1 LLRLGRQRYSRSN
14 DYHDRG
20 RLSASGE
27 IMIVL
32 FQRSLGPYRVP
43 LFNSLS
49 DALDGDFTLILTR
62 QDRTPNRRWTIPW
75 SEVRCRVAVLPGHR
89 LDIGRG
95 TLEVS
100 LGVGATLGDL
110 NPQAIVLGG
119 WDVHACW
126 SALRWARRRRVPLI
140 GWVESSSGTG
150 PHRGMVS
157 NTVRRRFLKACSA
170 AIVPGAASEAFVHQL
185 TPALP
190 CHHAPN
196 SVDAPDLR
204 ALGQPPA
211 GGAALF
217 IGELSQR
224 KGTDLVLAAA
234 PQILELFPRLIVAGD
249 GPLRSDVIALAE
261 RLPGLEYAGFTEGP
275 QKTRIFERSA
285 VVLIPSRRDPWPLVA
300 CEALVGLRPIVTG
313 PGVGSFPDLR
323 QLAGEAVSAMAAA
336 TPQDLVYAARR
347 VKGRVV
353 PPALRGAFSPEA
365 VAAAMVTAVRSVAS
379 AGGPAR

>member
-1 LLRLGRQRYSRSN
+1 
-14 DYHDRG
+14 
-20 RLSASGE
+20 
-27 IMIVL
+27 MIVL

-75 SEVRCRVAVLPGHR
+75 SEVRFRVIVLPCHR

-95 TLEVS
+95 ALEVS
-100 LGVGATLGDL
+100 RGVGATLDDL
-110 NPQAIVLGG
+110 KPQAIMLGG
-119 WDVHACW
+119 WDVQACW
-126 SALRWARRRRVPLI
+126 SALRWGRRRRVPLV
-140 GWVESSSGTG
+140 GWVESSLGTG
-150 PHRGMVS
+150 LHRGVVS
-157 NTVRRRFLKACSA
+157 STVRYRFLKACSA
-170 AIVPGAASEAFVHQL
+170 AIVPGAASEEFVHQL
-185 TPALP
+185 TPGLP

-196 SVDAPDLR
+196 SVDVPDLR
-204 ALGQPPA
+204 AIGEPSA

-234 PQILELFPRLIVAGD
+234 PQILELFPHLIMAGD
-249 GPLRSDVIALAE
+249 GPLCSDVIALAE

-275 QKTRIFERSA
+275 QKTRLFEQSA

-313 PGVGSFPDLR
+313 PGVGSLPDLR
-323 QLAGEAVSAMAAA
+323 QLAGEAVSAMPAA
-336 TPQDLVYAARR
+336 TPQDLVDAAKR
-347 VKGRVV
+347 VKGQVV
-353 PPALRGAFSPEA
+353 PSALRAAFSPES
-365 VAAAMVTAVRSVAS
+365 VAAAMAAAVRSVVS
-379 AGGPAR
+379 VGRPIG